1 MIFLYIFIASFMSY
15 SPPPSQDSSRLEVT
29 VSNIRN
35 NEGHLLLTLF
45 NSSSGFPD
53 DNKKA
58 VDSRSVKAEK
68 NTVKVIFEDLPH
80 GVYAIAIVHDENENG
95 KLDKNLLGVPTE
107 GYGSSNNLKKLFR
120 APNFE
125 ESKFTLDQN
134 FKNITIQVNY

>member
-1 MIFLYIFIASFMSY
+1 MSL
-15 SPPPSQDSSRLEVT
+15 SSSQSQDNSRLEVT

-35 NEGHLLLTLF
+35 SEGHLLLTLF
-45 NSSSGFPD
+45 NSNSGFPN

-58 VDSRSVKAEK
+58 LENRSIKAEK
-68 NTVKVIFEDLPH
+68 NMVKIVFENLPH
-80 GVYAIAIVHDENENG
+80 GVYAIAIVHDENDNG
-95 KLDKNLLGVPTE
+95 KLDKNLFGVPTE

-125 ESKFTLDQN
+125 ESKFSLDQN